1 MTDTSVPK
9 FELDERIEIGLSLIA
24 ILAGMIA
31 AYYTGKTGD
40 PHPLFWVCAGLTLF
54 VLFFT
59 SEE

>member
-1 MTDTSVPK
+1 MTGTSLPNVDV
-9 FELDERIEIGLSLIA
+9 DERIEIGLSLIA

-40 PHPLFWVCAGLTLF
+40 PHPLFWVCAGLTPF
-54 VLFFT
+54 VLFFS